1 MKTRLLILTSLIAAQ
16 AAAAADVNPQPTLTL
31 EGARRVVAA
40 AVAYARSHNAPG
52 AAVAVVDAGG
62 HTICLERLDGTFAAS
77 ADVSIGKAR
86 TAANFGR
93 PTRGM
98 EDAINKN
105 RPALAA
111 VAAVT
116 AFTPLQG
123 GVPIMV
129 GNKVVVGAVGVSGAA
144 SAQQDEEIA
153 VAGAAALEGSAASGA
168 ATGEK

>member
-1 MKTRLLILTSLIAAQ
+1 MKAFPVSLVLLTLFAAQ
-16 AAAAADVNPQPTLTL
+16 AAHAADVTSQPTLTL
-31 EGARRVVAA
+31 GGARRVVAA
-40 AVAYARSHNAPG
+40 ALAYALSHAAPG

-62 HTICLERLDGTFAAS
+62 HTICLERLDGTFPAS

-98 EDAINKN
+98 EDSINKN

-116 AFTPLQG
+116 PFTPLQG
-123 GVPIMV
+123 GIPILV
-129 GNKVVVGAVGVSGAA
+129 GKQVVGAIGVSGAA

-153 VAGAAALEGSAASGA
+153 IAGAGAFQDGPAAQEQ
-168 ATGEK
+168 

>member
-1 MKTRLLILTSLIAAQ
+1 MKTRFLVLTSLIAAQ
-16 AAAAADVNPQPTLTL
+16 VAAAADVSPQPTLTL

-40 AVAYARSHNAPG
+40 AIAYARSHDAPG

-93 PTRGM
+93 PTRGI
-98 EDAINKN
+98 EDSINKN

-123 GVPIMV
+123 GIPILV
-129 GNKVVVGAVGVSGAA
+129 GKEVVGAIGVSGAA

-153 VAGAAALEGSAASGA
+153 MAGAEALRASARTSSP
-168 ATGEK
+168 EKQ

>member
-1 MKTRLLILTSLIAAQ
+1 MKTPLLVLTSLIAAQ
-16 AAAAADVNPQPTLTL
+16 VAAAADVSPQPTLTL
-31 EGARRVVAA
+31 EGAKRVVAA
-40 AVAYARSHNAPG
+40 AIAYARSHDAPG

-93 PTRGM
+93 STRGM

-123 GVPIMV
+123 GVPITLGKEV
-129 GNKVVVGAVGVSGAA
+129 IGAIGVSGAA

-153 VAGAAALEGSAASGA
+153 TAGAAALQGA
-168 ATGEK
+168 AAPGATPVEK

>member
-1 MKTRLLILTSLIAAQ
+1 MKTRLLILTSLLAARVV
-16 AAAAADVNPQPTLTL
+16 AAADVNPQPTLTL

-62 HTICLERLDGTFAAS
+62 HTICPERLDGTFAAS

-105 RPALAA
+105 RPALAS

-123 GVPIMV
+123 GIPITLGKEV
-129 GNKVVVGAVGVSGAA
+129 IGAIGVSGAA

-153 VAGAAALEGSAASGA
+153 TAGASALQATAAAPVEQ
-168 ATGEK
+168 

>member
-1 MKTRLLILTSLIAAQ
+1 MNTRLLVLTSLLAARV
-16 AAAAADVNPQPTLTL
+16 AAAADVSPQPTLTL
-31 EGARRVVAA
+31 EGAKRVVAA
-40 AVAYARSHNAPG
+40 AIAYARSHDAPG

-116 AFTPLQG
+116 PFTPLQG
-123 GVPIMV
+123 GVPIMIGKEV
-129 GNKVVVGAVGVSGAA
+129 IGAVGVSGAA

-153 VAGAAALEGSAASGA
+153 TAAAAALESSLAAS
-168 ATGEK
+168 ATPKEK

>member
-1 MKTRLLILTSLIAAQ
+1 MKLLALSLILVLAAWQ
-16 AAAAADVNPQPTLTL
+16 AAFAADITAQPTLTL
-31 EGARRVVAA
+31 EGAKRAVAA
-40 AVAYARSHNAPG
+40 ALAYARAHDAPG

-62 HTICLERLDGTFAAS
+62 HTICLERLDGTFPAS

-93 PTRGM
+93 ATHGL
-98 EDAINKN
+98 EDSINKN

-123 GVPIMV
+123 GIPIME
-129 GNKVVVGAVGVSGAA
+129 GKEVVGAIGVSGAA

-153 VAGAAALEGSAASGA
+153 IAGAGALQANAPTSSPAR
-168 ATGEK
+168 

>member
-16 AAAAADVNPQPTLTL
+16 AAAAADVSPQPTLTL

-40 AVAYARSHNAPG
+40 AIAYARSHDAPG

-62 HTICLERLDGTFAAS
+62 HTICLERLDGTFPAS

-93 PTRGM
+93 PTRGI
-98 EDAINKN
+98 EDSINKN

-116 AFTPLQG
+116 PFTPLQG
-123 GVPIMV
+123 GIPIMA
-129 GNKVVVGAVGVSGAA
+129 GKEVVGAIGVSGGA

-153 VAGAAALEGSAASGA
+153 IAGAGAFQSGPASQR
-168 ATGEK
+168 K

>member
-1 MKTRLLILTSLIAAQ
+1 MKTRLLILTSLLAARVV
-16 AAAAADVNPQPTLTL
+16 AAADVNPQPTLTL

-105 RPALAA
+105 RPALAS

-123 GVPIMV
+123 GIPITLGKEV
-129 GNKVVVGAVGVSGAA
+129 IGAIGVSGAA
-144 SAQQDEEIA
+144 SAEQDEEIA
-153 VAGAAALEGSAASGA
+153 MAGAAALQGTAA
-168 ATGEK
+168 ATAEQ

>member
-1 MKTRLLILTSLIAAQ
+1 MKTRLLVLTSLIAAQ
-16 AAAAADVNPQPTLTL
+16 VAAAADVSSQPTLTL

-40 AVAYARSHNAPG
+40 AIAYARSHGAPG

-123 GVPIMV
+123 GIPITLGQEV
-129 GNKVVVGAVGVSGAA
+129 IGAIGVSGAA

-153 VAGAAALEGSAASGA
+153 LAGAGALQVAAGPSVSPV
-168 ATGEK
+168 EK

>member
-1 MKTRLLILTSLIAAQ
+1 MKALPLSLALTLIAAQ
-16 AAAAADVNPQPTLTL
+16 AATAGDVTAQPTLTL
-31 EGARRVVAA
+31 EGAKRVVAA
-40 AVAYARSHNAPG
+40 AMAYARSHDAPG

-111 VAAVT
+111 VATVT

-123 GVPIMV
+123 GVPIKFGEETIGGV
-129 GNKVVVGAVGVSGAA
+129 GLSGAPNGG
-144 SAQQDEEIA
+144 AQEEA
-153 VAGAAALEGSAASGA
+153 CGKAGVAKVADQL
-168 ATGEK
+168 K

>member
-1 MKTRLLILTSLIAAQ
+1 MKTRLLVLTSLIAAQ
-16 AAAAADVNPQPTLTL
+16 VAAAADVSPQPTLTL

-40 AVAYARSHNAPG
+40 AIAYARSHGAPG

-123 GVPIMV
+123 GIPITLGKEV
-129 GNKVVVGAVGVSGAA
+129 IGAIGVSGAA

-153 VAGAAALEGSAASGA
+153 TAGAVALQEAA
-168 ATGEK
+168 ATPREK

>member
-1 MKTRLLILTSLIAAQ
+1 MKTRLLVLTSLIAARV
-16 AAAAADVNPQPTLTL
+16 AAAADVNPQPTLTL
-31 EGARRVVAA
+31 EGAKRVVAA
-40 AVAYARSHNAPG
+40 AIAYARSHDAPG

-93 PTRGM
+93 STRGM

-123 GVPIMV
+123 GVPITLGKEV
-129 GNKVVVGAVGVSGAA
+129 IGAIGVSGAA

-153 VAGAAALEGSAASGA
+153 TAGAAALQGA
-168 ATGEK
+168 AAPGATPVEK

>member
-1 MKTRLLILTSLIAAQ
+1 MKANALSLAVVLSLAPAAF
-16 AAAAADVNPQPTLTL
+16 AADVITQPTLTL
-31 EGARRVVAA
+31 EGAKRAVAA
-40 AVAYARSHNAPG
+40 AIAYARSHGAPG

-62 HTICLERLDGTFAAS
+62 HTICLERLDGTFPAS

-93 PTRGM
+93 ATRGI
-98 EDAINKN
+98 EDSINKN

-116 AFTPLQG
+116 PFTPLQG
-123 GVPIMV
+123 GIPILV
-129 GNKVVVGAVGVSGAA
+129 GQQVVGAIGVSGGA

-153 VAGAAALEGSAASGA
+153 IAGAGAFQSGPALQG
-168 ATGEK
+168 T

>member
-1 MKTRLLILTSLIAAQ
+1 MRALLVSLSLTLIAAQ
-16 AAAAADVNPQPTLTL
+16 AATAGDVTTQPTLTL
-31 EGARRVVAA
+31 EGAKRVVAA
-40 AVAYARSHNAPG
+40 AMAYARSHDAPG

-62 HTICLERLDGTFAAS
+62 HTILLERLDGSFPAS

-98 EDAINKN
+98 EESINKG

-116 AFTPLQG
+116 AFTPLMG
-123 GVPIMV
+123 GIPILV
-129 GNKVVVGAVGVSGAA
+129 DQEVVGAVGVSGAA

-153 VAGAAALEGSAASGA
+153 VAAAAALQSTPKSKE
-168 ATGEK
+168 

>member
-1 MKTRLLILTSLIAAQ
+1 MKTRVLILTSLIAARV
-16 AAAAADVNPQPTLTL
+16 AAAADVSPQPTLTL
-31 EGARRVVAA
+31 EGAKRVVAA
-40 AVAYARSHNAPG
+40 AIAYARSHDAPG

-123 GVPIMV
+123 GVPITLGKEV
-129 GNKVVVGAVGVSGAA
+129 IGAIGVSGAA

-153 VAGAAALEGSAASGA
+153 TAGAAALQGPAAPD
-168 ATGEK
+168 ATPVER

>member
-1 MKTRLLILTSLIAAQ
+1 MKALALSLAVVLSLAPAAF
-16 AAAAADVNPQPTLTL
+16 AADVTTQPTLTL
-31 EGARRVVAA
+31 EGAKRAVAA
-40 AVAYARSHNAPG
+40 AIAYARSHGAPG

-62 HTICLERLDGTFAAS
+62 HTICLERLDGTFPAS

-93 PTRGM
+93 ATRGI
-98 EDAINKN
+98 EESINKS

-116 AFTPLQG
+116 PFTPLQG
-123 GVPIMV
+123 GIPILV
-129 GNKVVVGAVGVSGAA
+129 GQQVVGAIGVSGGA

-153 VAGAAALEGSAASGA
+153 IAGAGAFQSGPASQGQ
-168 ATGEK
+168 

>member
-1 MKTRLLILTSLIAAQ
+1 MKTRLLILTSLLAARVV
-16 AAAAADVNPQPTLTL
+16 AAADVNPQPTLTL

-105 RPALAA
+105 RPALAS

-123 GVPIMV
+123 GIPITLGKEV
-129 GNKVVVGAVGVSGAA
+129 IGAIGVSGAA

-153 VAGAAALEGSAASGA
+153 MAGAAALQGTAA
-168 ATGEK
+168 ATAEQ

>member
-1 MKTRLLILTSLIAAQ
+1 MKTRLLILTSLIAARV
-16 AAAAADVNPQPTLTL
+16 AAAADVNPQPTLTL

-40 AVAYARSHNAPG
+40 AIAYARSHGAPG

-62 HTICLERLDGTFAAS
+62 HTICLERLDGTFPAS

-93 PTRGM
+93 PTRGI
-98 EDAINKN
+98 EESINKN

-123 GVPIMV
+123 GIPIMD
-129 GNKVVVGAVGVSGAA
+129 GKEVVGAIGVSGAA

-153 VAGAAALEGSAASGA
+153 IAGAGAFQRGPASQ
-168 ATGEK
+168 EQ

>member
-1 MKTRLLILTSLIAAQ
+1 MKSLLAVLAFVLASASVAQ
-16 AAAAADVNPQPTLTL
+16 AADVTAQPTLTL
-31 EGARRVVAA
+31 EGAKRAVAA
-40 AVAYARSHNAPG
+40 AMTYARSHGAPG
-52 AAVAVVDAGG
+52 AAIAVVDAGG
-62 HTICLERLDGTFAAS
+62 HTICLERLDGTFPAS

-98 EDAINKN
+98 EDSINKN

-116 AFTPLQG
+116 PFTPLQG
-123 GVPIMV
+123 GIPIVV
-129 GNKVVVGAVGVSGAA
+129 GKQVVGAIGVSGAA

-153 VAGAAALEGSAASGA
+153 IAGAGALQDAPASQGQ
-168 ATGEK
+168 

>member
-1 MKTRLLILTSLIAAQ
+1 MKTRLLILTLLLAAQ
-16 AAAAADVNPQPTLTL
+16 AAAAADVTPQPTLTL

-40 AVAYARSHNAPG
+40 AIAYARSHNAPG

-62 HTICLERLDGTFAAS
+62 HTICLERLDGTFPAS

-93 PTRGM
+93 PTRGI
-98 EDAINKN
+98 EDSINKN

-116 AFTPLQG
+116 PFTPLQG
-123 GVPIMV
+123 GIPITLGKEV
-129 GNKVVVGAVGVSGAA
+129 IGAIGVSGAA
-144 SAQQDEEIA
+144 NAQQDEEIA
-153 VAGAAALEGSAASGA
+153 TAGAAVLESAAAPGA
-168 ATGEK
+168 PPVEK

>member
-1 MKTRLLILTSLIAAQ
+1 MKALPLSLVLTLLAVRAGQ
-16 AAAAADVNPQPTLTL
+16 AADVTAQPTLTL
-31 EGARRVVAA
+31 DGAKRVVAA
-40 AVAYARSHNAPG
+40 ALAYARSHGAPG

-62 HTICLERLDGTFAAS
+62 HTICLERLDNTFPAS

-93 PTRGM
+93 ATRGM

-116 AFTPLQG
+116 PFTPLQG
-123 GVPIMV
+123 GIPIMV
-129 GNKVVVGAVGVSGAA
+129 DKQVVGAIGVSGAA

-153 VAGAAALEGSAASGA
+153 IAGAGAFQGEPASKGQ
-168 ATGEK
+168 

>member
-1 MKTRLLILTSLIAAQ
+1 MKALPLSLALTLVAAQ
-16 AAAAADVNPQPTLTL
+16 AATAGDVTAQPTLTL
-31 EGARRVVAA
+31 EGAKRVVAA
-40 AVAYARSHNAPG
+40 AIAYARSHDAPG

-62 HTICLERLDGTFAAS
+62 HTILLERLDGSFPAS

-86 TAANFGR
+86 TAVNFGR

-98 EDAINKN
+98 EDSINKG

-116 AFTPLQG
+116 PFTPLMG

-129 GNKVVVGAVGVSGAA
+129 GKEIVGAVGVSGAA
-144 SAQQDEEIA
+144 SAQQDDEIA
-153 VAGAAALEGSAASGA
+153 VAGAGALQPTP
-168 ATGEK
+168 ATKG